1 MEVRHDADHYLGRR
15 LDETLYIGEDIEITI
30 LAIKDDEVRL
40 GINVPKSVS
49 IERRETCDRN
59 H

>member
-1 MEVRHDADHYLGRR
+1 MMQIIIRR
-15 LDETLYIGEDIEITI
+15 LGETLYIGENIEITI
-30 LAIKDDEVRL
+30 LAIKDNEVRL
-40 GINVPKSVS
+40 RINVPKSVS

>member
-1 MEVRHDADHYLGRR
+1 MMQIIIKRLG
-15 LDETLYIGEDIEITI
+15 ETLYIGDDIEITI

-40 GINVPKSVS
+40 GIDAPKSVS
-49 IERRETCDRN
+49 IRRKETSGKK

>member
-1 MEVRHDADHYLGRR
+1 MMQIIIRR
-15 LDETLYIGEDIEITI
+15 LGETLYIGEDIEITI
-30 LAIKDDEVRL
+30 LALKNDEVRL

>member
-1 MEVRHDADHYLGRR
+1 MMQIIIRR
-15 LDETLYIGEDIEITI
+15 LGETLYIGEDIEITI
-30 LAIKDDEVRL
+30 LALKDDEVRL
-40 GINVPKSVS
+40 GINVTKSVS